1 MPARSRSG
9 PLRRGSGPGR
19 TGGSSTGRPP
29 RSLHRAG
36 LSPAVDRPP
45 SAAGSTT
52 VGRVDPDAVP
62 PRPVVRA
69 SDADREATVT
79 RLQRAVA
86 EGRIDLSEFGE
97 RVEAAYAAGTLD
109 DLGALVADLPPDA
122 PPPVEIVGT
131 RAPAELSNVFGDV
144 KLAGP
149 DAPQRVSTVFGDVWL
164 DLRGLRTDADRIEIT
179 LGTVFGDVDVVV
191 AQGVDAELHGRT
203 VFGDRKTQLAP
214 VPRLAGTP
222 RVVVHARSVFGDL
235 RLRSL
240 APGESASR
248 WRAVVD
254 RLAAQHPAPPP
265 FPTPPPPPPLPPR

>member
-1 MPARSRSG
+1 
-9 PLRRGSGPGR
+9 
-19 TGGSSTGRPP
+19 
-29 RSLHRAG
+29 
-36 LSPAVDRPP
+36 
-45 SAAGSTT
+45 
-52 VGRVDPDAVP
+52 VDPDAVP
-62 PRPVVRA
+62 DQPPVVRA
-69 SDADREATVT
+69 SDAEREATVT

-97 RVEAAYAAGTLD
+97 RVGAAYAAGTLD
-109 DLGALVADLPPDA
+109 ELTALVADLPPDA

-131 RAPAELSNVFGDV
+131 RTPEEYSNVFGDIRV
-144 KLAGP
+144 AGTA
-149 DAPQRVSTVFGDVWL
+149 DAPRRVSTVFGDVRL

-191 AQGVDAELHGRT
+191 AEGVDAEMHGRT

-222 RVVVHARSVFGDL
+222 RIVVHARSVFGDL

-248 WRAVVD
+248 WRALVD
-254 RLAAQHPAPPP
+254 RLAARHLPPLP
-265 FPTPPPPPPLPPR
+265 PVPPPPPVPPLPPLPPVPPLPPLPPVPPPPRS